1 MNKKTGLIGLGLCML
16 VAVLFA
22 LPVNAVNG
30 YYSKETV
37 FAENF
42 DTRTTVD
49 WDDFETQGV
58 EARYDV
64 SFDALNASW
73 NSGLAESELTN
84 FSYGIYTQTDIYN
97 STIHS
102 DNDIFV
108 TASDMTAWEVW
119 DGIID
124 DENIGISGMNVST
137 VGQCGVSFIYN
148 ETDFGIKAWYMD
160 TGDELHIRNFTLDMT
175 LRRWYHVETTYMPA
189 LKTAILNVTDTVSG
203 DTDSI
208 TATHIRIPEGGIRQF
223 FFGYSDGGIG
233 PFSPSPIL
241 DVYLA
246 DNIDIYTY
254 EFVTTPAPTPTA
266 PVNYIGQAGMWIAI
280 IGGILLVVGLIF
292 YADIVRL
299 ASNYNNASAIGAI
312 PAVSGAILIGAGAYL
327 YYYTPFLL
335 GKFWWWMISL

>member
-1 MNKKTGLIGLGLCML
+1 ML

-30 YYSKETV
+30 YYAKETI

-58 EARYDV
+58 EARYNV
-64 SFDALNASW
+64 AYDALNASW
-73 NSGLAESELTN
+73 NTGLAESEVTN
-84 FSYGIYTQTDIYN
+84 WSYGIYTQTDIYN
-97 STIHS
+97 ATVHS

-108 TASDMTAWEVW
+108 TASSMLDWEVW

-124 DENIGISGMNVST
+124 DENIGISGMNIST

-160 TGDELHIRNFTLDMT
+160 TGDELHIRNFTLDLT
-175 LRRWYHVETTYMPA
+175 LRRWYHVENTYMPA

-223 FFGYSDGGIG
+223 FFGYAAALGGELAGGIV
-233 PFSPSPIL
+233 PFSPNPIV

-246 DNIDIYTY
+246 DNVDIYAY
-254 EFVTTPAPTPTA
+254 EFVTTTPAPTPTA
-266 PVNYIGQAGMWIAI
+266 PVNYIQPAGEWIAI
-280 IGGILLVVGLIF
+280 LGGILLVVGLIF
-292 YADIVRL
+292 YADIVKA
-299 ASNYNNASAIGAI
+299 ASDYNYSAAIGAI
-312 PAVSGAILIGAGAYL
+312 PAVTGAILIGAGAYL

-335 GKFWWWMISL
+335 GKFWFWLIAF